1 MTSHTMKMS
10 LVHGRNEVG
19 VCVYIYKLYSYTDS
33 RVFTFRTAVHH
44 LYTKF
49 IYFSSSR
56 SSPNTNG
63 VSVRKMTSSKHR
75 NPVHFQT
82 FFFFSF
88 VEEKSDQIDLNIST
102 TGHND

>member
-1 MTSHTMKMS
+1 MKMS

-19 VCVYIYKLYSYTDS
+19 VCVYIYKLYSYMDS
-33 RVFTFRTAVHH
+33 RIFTFRTAVQH

-56 SSPNTNG
+56 SSPNTN
-63 VSVRKMTSSKHR
+63 VFPSEKMTSSKHR

-82 FFFFSF
+82 FFFFFFSF
-88 VEEKSDQIDLNIST
+88 VEEKSDLI
-102 TGHND
+102 